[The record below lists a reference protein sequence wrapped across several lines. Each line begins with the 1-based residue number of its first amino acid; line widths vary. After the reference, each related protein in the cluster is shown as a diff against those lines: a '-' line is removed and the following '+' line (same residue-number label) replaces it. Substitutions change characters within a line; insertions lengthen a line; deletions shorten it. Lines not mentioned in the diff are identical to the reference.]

1 MRFILAVVALLLAVL
16 FSATGLRAEDAGRLT
31 GIVSDASNG
40 QGLPGAHVII
50 VGTNRG
56 ASTDVDGKFSIIGI
70 PAGEYTIRATYIGY
84 QTVEVKNLQIIAN
97 KSVTQNFKL
106 MSIGVTT
113 GEVVVEGKKPMVN
126 AQATAAEQTIS
137 SKTIE
142 VIPNAKG
149 VEDVMALQPGVVKLG
164 GSLFL
169 RGGRANEIQYLVDG
183 VPVNDILGG
192 SSGLLAT
199 NDANSQLQQLY
210 SGVQSGYL
218 GGGASGLAVSAG
230 AIQSVTVSSSGFDAE
245 FGNAQSGVIN
255 IITKSGS
262 DKYTGSF
269 QYRSDRFMENSFNE
283 MYTAFSVGG
292 PEPITS
298 HLLPLAG
305 VSLPGKVTFFI
316 NTDFNQSD
324 GAWRFAENEYYHPL
338 TRKVQF
344 GGFFGKLFDGLG
356 FKYRDYLNNRFTFD
370 SKLKYDMET
379 PDQIVFSYRTSLGT
393 SQGYN
398 HYWQFR
404 GDSSGVGQ
412 NISSQTILQYNHFFG
427 ADYNSLFRV
436 SLGRLSNE
444 SQNGIGILTPPEY
457 SWATSQTDPN
467 DDAFGE
473 LSTGQG
479 WSHSLTTVY
488 TAKTDFQS
496 QLHPLHLVKIGA
508 EFNYEAIQSTEIQ
521 FPTAENRN
529 TSQHPA
535 GEYPGYGLYRWV
547 LNNYTN
553 RGDVY
558 LQDNIE
564 YQGMNIHLGIRYD
577 FFYPGKQIFATDWV
591 TQWELATNLTAQWP
605 QHKSNGS
612 SLLWYLTHGWFS
624 PRLSLGYPITEALV
638 FYFNYG
644 HFYQFPDRGQ
654 YFRDP
659 FTLEPGGWIGNPD
672 LRPQKTVQ
680 YEAGFD
686 DQFLEDMSVSIR
698 GFYKDIYDYATLA
711 PAGPPGLPTN
721 LFVNLDYASTR
732 GFEVTLNKTLSNH
745 YSGSIAYSFQV
756 AKGRS
761 SSPYAAVYQPQF
773 QLPRE
778 TRLDWDQNHTLN
790 LFLSYRVGPQDDYEF
805 FGLFPLNNWGISVTW
820 SYGSGFPYTPYNTN
834 RSLADLY
841 LHNSSDGP
849 YSSLVNFTVYKGFM
863 LFGHLNLLLTLDVT
877 NVLNRRNPSTD
888 SRVYNNFSGETF
900 QYGDYDPNN
909 LVIYP
914 WRRMDGAYFYPWRFG
929 DPRQVLL
936 GIKLNWD

>member
-1 MRFILAVVALLLAVL
+1 MRFFVTVPVVLVIILLLP
-16 FSATGLRAEDAGRLT
+16 ATLQAEDAGRLT
-31 GIVSDASNG
+31 GIVSDVSNG
-40 QGLPGAHVII
+40 QVLPGAHVVII
-50 VGTNRG
+50 GTNRG
-56 ASTDVDGKFSIIGI
+56 ASTDLDGKFSIIGI
-70 PAGEYTIRATYIGY
+70 PAGEYTVRATYIGY

-106 MSIGVTT
+106 MPVGVTT
-113 GEVVVEGKKPMVN
+113 GEVVVEGEKPMVN

-137 SKTIE
+137 SRTIE
-142 VIPNAKG
+142 AIPNAKG

-199 NDANSQLQQLY
+199 TDANSQLQQLY
-210 SGVQSGYL
+210 AGVQSGYV

-262 DKYTGSF
+262 DKYIGSM
-269 QYRSDRFMENSFNE
+269 QYRGDRFMNNGFNE

-298 HLLPLAG
+298 YLLPMAG
-305 VSLPGKVTFFI
+305 VSLPGKLTFFI
-316 NTDFNQSD
+316 NTDFDQND
-324 GAWRFAENEYYHPL
+324 GPWHFADNAYYNPL
-338 TRKVQF
+338 QRKIKF
-344 GGFFGKLFDGLG
+344 GGFFGSLFDGLG

-370 SKLKYDMET
+370 SKLKFDMES
-379 PDQIVFSYRTSLGT
+379 PDQIVWSYRTSLGT
-393 SQGYN
+393 NHGYN
-398 HYWQFR
+398 HYWEFR
-404 GDSSGVGQ
+404 ADSSGLSQSV
-412 NISSQTILQYNHFFG
+412 SSQAILQYNHFFG
-427 ADYNSLFRV
+427 SNYNSLFRISV
-436 SLGRLSNE
+436 GRLSNE
-444 SQNGIGILTPPEY
+444 DENGIGILTPPEY
-457 SWATSQTDPN
+457 SWAISQTDPN

-473 LSTGQG
+473 LGTDQG
-479 WSHSLTTVY
+479 WSHSLTTVW
-488 TAKTDFQS
+488 TGKADFQS
-496 QLHPLHLVKIGA
+496 QMHPLHLVKMGT

-521 FPTAENRN
+521 YPTAENRN
-529 TSQHPA
+529 PNENPA

-553 RGDVY
+553 RGDIY

-564 YQGMNIHLGIRYD
+564 YQGMNIHLGLRYD
-577 FFYPGKQIFATDWV
+577 YFYPGKQIFATDWV
-591 TQWELATNLTAQWP
+591 NQWELATNLTAQWP
-605 QHKSNGS
+605 HHTTGGS

-624 PRLSLGYPITEALV
+624 PRLSLGYPITEQLV

-644 HFYQFPDRGQ
+644 HFYQLPDRGQ

-659 FTLEPGGWIGNPD
+659 FTLQPGGWIGNPD
-672 LRPQKTVQ
+672 LKPQKTVQ

-686 DQFLEDMSVSIR
+686 DAFLNDMSVSVR
-698 GFYKDIYDYATLA
+698 GFYKDIYDYSTLA
-711 PAGPPGLPTN
+711 PAGPPGFLTY
-721 LFVNLDYASTR
+721 LYVNLDYASTR
-732 GFEVTLNKTLSNH
+732 GVEVTLNKTLSHH
-745 YSGSIAYSFQV
+745 YSGSVAYSFQV

-778 TRLDWDQNHTLN
+778 TRLDWDQNHTVN
-790 LFLSYRVGPQDDYEF
+790 LFLSYRVGPQEDYEF
-805 FGLFPLNNWGISVTW
+805 FGLFPLNNWGISLTW
-820 SYGSGFPYTPYNTN
+820 SYGSGFPFTPYNTN

-841 LHNSSDGP
+841 LHNSADGP
-849 YSSLVNFTVYKGFM
+849 YSSLVNLTMYKGFYF
-863 LFGHLNLLLTLDVT
+863 FGHLNMLVTLDVT
-877 NVLNRRNPSTD
+877 NVLNRRNPSTN
-888 SRVYNNFSGETF
+888 SYVFNNYSGQTY
-900 QYGDYDPNN
+900 QYGDYDPNT

-914 WRRMDGAYFYPWRFG
+914 WRRMEGGYYYPWRFG
-929 DPRQVLL
+929 DPRQILL